1 MRGKVGVGNTKRLV
15 DSLVALGVLKYL
27 ANKKRSVRPVY
38 LNFRSLK

>member
-1 MRGKVGVGNTKRLV
+1 V

-38 LNFRSLK
+38 LNFRNIQ